1 MSEAKPLLAITM
13 GDPAGVGPELCLKA
27 LNSEAVHEYCRP
39 VVFGDATLLKRVA
52 EWTKQSF
59 AFDILPKDKFQP
71 FDGQGIKGPSVYDF
85 SNVDMNAIQPGQVS
99 AGTGQASFEYVV
111 SAIEL
116 AQEQSVQ
123 GLVTA
128 PIHKFAW
135 KQAGIDFP
143 GHTELLEQQTESKE
157 VCMLLTSADISCSLV
172 TTHIGLNAVS
182 QALSSEKIL
191 KVIRLTHQALSQ
203 IYPEKAGSIRL
214 GVLGLN
220 PHNGESGLFGL
231 NEEATIIEPAL
242 KAARGLDISVVGPL
256 APDTAF
262 IQANR
267 DRLDAFVCMY
277 HDQGLIPL
285 KLLAFDSAV
294 NVTLGLSITR
304 TSVDHGTALD
314 IAWKGL
320 ASDTSLQSA
329 IQLASKLCS
338 PIVLKNSS

>member
-27 LNSEAVHEYCRP
+27 LNSEAVNKCCYP
-39 VVFGDATLLKRVA
+39 VVFGDAALLERVA
-52 EWTKQSF
+52 EATQQSF
-59 AFDILPKDKFQP
+59 ECKVLKREWSVP
-71 FDGQGIKGPSVYDF
+71 FDGDEVGGPSVYDF
-85 SNVDMNAIQPGQVS
+85 ANVAVDGIQPGIVS
-99 AGTGQASFEYVV
+99 ANTGQASYEYVT

-116 AQEQSVQ
+116 AQKKSVHA
-123 GLVTA
+123 LVTA

-135 KQAGIDFP
+135 QMAGINFP
-143 GHTELLEQQTESKE
+143 GHTELLEKQTESNE
-157 VCMLLTSADISCSLV
+157 VCMLLTSENISCSLV

-182 QALSSEKIL
+182 QALSSKKIL
-191 KVIRLTHQALSQ
+191 KVIRLTHHAVSQ
-203 IYPEKAGSIRL
+203 MHPEKAHGIRI

-231 NEEATIIEPAL
+231 NEEVKIIEPAL
-242 KAARGLDISVVGPL
+242 KAARDLGMDVIGPL

-267 DRLDAFVCMY
+267 DRVDAFVCMY

-285 KLLAFDSAV
+285 KLLAFDNAV
-294 NVTLGLSITR
+294 NVTLGLKIIR

-329 IQLASKLCS
+329 IQLAAKLSQTAASK
-338 PIVLKNSS
+338 